1 MLSDGKQQWNDI
13 FAIEVTDGPQ
23 LQAINQL
30 IEYKCVLRIKQTFK
44 TIADVWRV
52 ISSLSPRYSKSEQNS
67 ETFSDWL
74 QRFSISRINGEFMI
88 SYDIE
93 NCETTHLSEEH
104 DSSHRIR
111 AKLKNLGFESDVV
124 RISPKHLD
132 PSDLYS
138 DMIGASNLHN
148 SADNSRPNSH
158 YRRNVAEGIH
168 NTPVLAP
175 NWMTLTTSTIIAST
189 DGTDPSEHDPI
200 SRILI
205 PSMISPTLAMSSTPS
220 SVPFGDP
227 IENSILG
234 GHDNRHNHLRQDK
247 YKTPL
252 IYTTPVLAS
261 ERPTLIEGHEDLF
274 TPIPVTRTPS
284 LQTPHLTDTIV
295 IAPSPSIV
303 PQITATQI
311 ETTTE
316 EERPTTSIEVQS
328 TSSTIPNKTPYINK
342 RIRKLELI
350 SGKYWKYTI
359 PAETFVDFEDGDT
372 RKLKLTFLMS
382 TSGATQ
388 EQPAVDFWIQFDHE
402 NQYLYALPTDEDIGK
417 HLFNLVAVD
426 SSGAHV
432 TETLEVHVRQHK
444 NTRAFTHVFT
454 LSNVF
459 WDPFQF
465 ACLIEATSSLLK
477 RVTTRVFLDPNIQTI
492 AVQKITKNEKENTW
506 FVLISF

>member
-1 MLSDGKQQWNDI
+1 
-13 FAIEVTDGPQ
+13 
-23 LQAINQL
+23 
-30 IEYKCVLRIKQTFK
+30 
-44 TIADVWRV
+44 
-52 ISSLSPRYSKSEQNS
+52 
-67 ETFSDWL
+67 
-74 QRFSISRINGEFMI
+74 MI
-88 SYDIE
+88 SFDIE
-93 NCETTHLSEEH
+93 NCETNHLSEEH
-104 DSSHRIR
+104 HSSDGIR
-111 AKLKNLGFESDVV
+111 AKLKNSGLESDVV
-124 RISPKHLD
+124 RISRKQLD
-132 PSDLYS
+132 ETDYYS
-138 DMIGASNLHN
+138 DMIGASNLHTG
-148 SADNSRPNSH
+148 ADTSRPNSH
-158 YRRNVAEGIH
+158 YRRNIAEGIH
-168 NTPVLAP
+168 HTPVLAP

-189 DGTDPSEHDPI
+189 DGTDPSEQDPI
-200 SRILI
+200 SRVLI

-220 SVPFGDP
+220 SVPFADP

-234 GHDNRHNHLRQDK
+234 ANERKHNHFQPGK

-261 ERPTLIEGHEDLF
+261 ERPTIIEGHEDLF

-295 IAPSPSIV
+295 IAPSPSLI
-303 PQITATQI
+303 PEITTTQI

-316 EERPTTSIEVQS
+316 EERPPTSVEYPS
-328 TSSTIPNKTPYINK
+328 TPSTIPNKSPYINK

-382 TSGATQ
+382 TSGDTTQ
-388 EQPAVDFWIQFDHE
+388 EQPASDFWIQFDHE

-432 TETLEVHVRQHK
+432 TEALEVHVRQHK

-477 RVTTRVFLDPNIQTI
+477 RVTTRIFSDTNIQTI
-492 AVQKITKNEKENTW
+492 AVQKIIKNEKENTW
-506 FVLISF
+506 FVLISLNYGKDV